1 MAAGAGTTAQPALCN
16 PMDDGCK
23 ALEKAKGDLKSDIYT
38 HMNDQLEKRDVAM
51 KEIVEKVDKR
61 LASQNAR
68 LWSILA
74 LLLANVAGLA
84 FFLLR
89 TIGQ

>member
-1 MAAGAGTTAQPALCN
+1 MG
-16 PMDDGCK
+16 DGCK
-23 ALEKAKGDLKSDIYT
+23 ALSDAKGALKSDIYS
-38 HMNDQLEKRDVAM
+38 HMNTELEKRDSTM

-68 LWSILA
+68 LWAILA
-74 LLLANVAGLA
+74 VLFANALGLA

-89 TIGQ
+89 TAGK

>member
-1 MAAGAGTTAQPALCN
+1 MTVGSELCN

-23 ALEKAKGDLKSDIYT
+23 ALEKAKGALKSDIYS
-38 HMNDQLEKRDVAM
+38 HMNTELEKRDITM

-68 LWSILA
+68 LWSILV

-89 TIGQ
+89 TTGQ